1 MTTDAGRVRVRR
13 GFRRVAVAI
22 VVVLL
27 PVAAWNL
34 WDYIEARRLAGLVDE
49 IKRRGEPVE
58 VPAEKFGDFE
68 RPENAAPY
76 YDAAAA
82 ILDRRELYGST
93 GINSTLY
100 HRPQDR
106 VTAMTRVREWLQQNA
121 EAERLLD
128 IATDREFMGFRPGSR
143 DSLSSDR
150 MSGLARLAALR
161 AAERADAGDGNS
173 AARAMYVQL
182 RVARTMQP
190 EAWTSDFAAYS
201 VERALQEIGP
211 VLEAN
216 AGEQALDRLQQAIVA
231 QDRDA
236 GIEASALQLRAQLI
250 ASMWDHSRDWYGRPR
265 VRFNAD
271 RPIDP
276 LIYHVSRPWFAHR
289 LNGEIKVMNR
299 AVEQARKAW
308 PERLHFEGPDAPPRP
323 PGRFLGIFSLDY
335 PAGVLRYLNHHRARG
350 LGRML
355 AYVRTSAPAI
365 ALMRYRAA
373 HGGALPATL
382 DALVPGYLPK
392 VPVDPFSG
400 HPVRF
405 KALGD
410 GFVVYSLGAN
420 ETDEGGTTRIEE
432 KQRVANARSSRDPLD
447 YGVHVR
453 LTAPR

>member
-58 VPAEKFGDFE
+58 VPAEKFVYFE
-68 RPENAAPY
+68 RPENAASY

-128 IATDREFMGFRPGSR
+128 VATDREFMGFRPGSR

-161 AAERADAGDGNS
+161 AAERADAGDGN
-173 AARAMYVQL
+173 AAVRAMYVQL

-190 EAWTSDFAAYS
+190 EAWT
-201 VERALQEIGP
+201 
-211 VLEAN
+211 
-216 AGEQALDRLQQAIVA
+216 DR
-231 QDRDA
+231 
-236 GIEASALQLRAQLI
+236 
-250 ASMWDHSRDWYGRPR
+250 
-265 VRFNAD
+265 
-271 RPIDP
+271 
-276 LIYHVSRPWFAHR
+276 
-289 LNGEIKVMNR
+289 K
-299 AVEQARKAW
+299 
-308 PERLHFEGPDAPPRP
+308 
-323 PGRFLGIFSLDY
+323 
-335 PAGVLRYLNHHRARG
+335 
-350 LGRML
+350 
-355 AYVRTSAPAI
+355 
-365 ALMRYRAA
+365 
-373 HGGALPATL
+373 
-382 DALVPGYLPK
+382 
-392 VPVDPFSG
+392 
-400 HPVRF
+400 
-405 KALGD
+405 
-410 GFVVYSLGAN
+410 
-420 ETDEGGTTRIEE
+420 
-432 KQRVANARSSRDPLD
+432 
-447 YGVHVR
+447 
-453 LTAPR
+453 